1 MKKEQLLEL
10 GLTEEVAEKVLEAHK
25 ETLKGFIPK
34 ERFDSVNETKKQ
46 LESDLKERDS
56 QLENLKGINAEDLQ
70 AEITRLQ
77 GENEQAKVEYEAKL
91 HEQAYGFA
99 LKEALSGAKVRN
111 HKALE
116 ALLNKEDIKLEEGKL
131 VGLED
136 QLKALQESDSYL
148 FDIQVEQA
156 PVENTPAPKFTVGNH
171 NNEQVTGDA
180 FTRALLGK

>member
-1 MKKEQLLEL
+1 MKLEQLTEI
-10 GLTEEVAEKVLEAHK
+10 GLTEEQAQQIIDIHK
-25 ETLKGFIPK
+25 ESLNGFLPK
-34 ERFDSVNETKKQ
+34 SRYDELNEKKKN
-46 LESDLKERDS
+46 LEETLKERDS

-77 GENEQAKVEYEAKL
+77 GENEQAKVEYETKL

-148 FDIQVEQA
+148 FDIQTEQA
-156 PVENTPAPKFTVGNH
+156 PVDNTPAPKFTVGNH
-171 NNEQVTGDA
+171 NNEKPTGDD

>member
-25 ETLKGFIPK
+25 ESLKGFIPK

-46 LESDLKERDS
+46 LETDLKERDS
-56 QLENLKGINAEDLQ
+56 QLESLKGINAEELQ
-70 AEITRLQ
+70 AKIEELQ
-77 GENEQAKVEYEAKL
+77 SSNEQAKAEYEQKL

-99 LKEALSGAKVRN
+99 LKEALTGAKVRN

-116 ALLNKEDIKLEEGKL
+116 ALLDKEGIKLEEGKL

-136 QLKALQESDSYL
+136 QLKDLQESDSYL
-148 FDIQVEQA
+148 FDIQTEQA
-156 PVENTPAPKFTVGNH
+156 PVDNAPAPKFTVGNH
-171 NNEQVTGDA
+171 NNEQQTGDA

>member
-1 MKKEQLLEL
+1 MKLEQLLEL
-10 GLTEEVAEKVLEAHK
+10 GLTEDLAEKVLEAHK
-25 ETLKGFIPK
+25 ESTKELIPRT
-34 ERFDSVNETKKQ
+34 RFNEVNEAKKQ
-46 LESDLKERDS
+46 LETDLKERDS
-56 QLENLKGINAEDLQ
+56 QLESLKGINAEDLQ
-70 AEITRLQ
+70 AEVTRLQ
-77 GENEQAKVEYEAKL
+77 GENEQAKTEYEQKL

-99 LKEALSGAKVRN
+99 LKEELSGAKVRN

-156 PVENTPAPKFTVGNH
+156 PVENVPAPKFTVGNH
-171 NNEQVTGDA
+171 NNEQPTGDA